1 MVTEAA
7 RLVNRLMQV
16 SVLFSMP
23 SRGAWHPRVLLQWM
37 LMPRVIFHD
46 VDGQRIEANVSAGN
60 TVMEAALDNG
70 VAGILAE
77 CGGACACATCHAYVA
92 EAWLPRLRPLED
104 MEDAMLDTAVER
116 RPTSRLMCQIELTP
130 ELDGLEVFVARNE
143 S

>member
-1 MVTEAA
+1 
-7 RLVNRLMQV
+7 
-16 SVLFSMP
+16 
-23 SRGAWHPRVLLQWM
+23 
-37 LMPRVIFHD
+37 MPRVVFHD
-46 VDGQRIEANVSAGN
+46 VDGQRIEADVALGN

-92 EAWLPRLRPLED
+92 DAWLPRLPTIEE
-104 MEDAMLDTAVER
+104 MEDAMLDTAADR
-116 RPTSRLMCQIELTP
+116 RPASRLMCQIELTP